1 MVTAIDINDVS
12 AHIYAMGRWISDEEL
27 EMFYKVED

>member
-12 AHIYAMGRWISDEEL
+12 AHIYAIGCWISNDEL
-27 EMFYKVED
+27 KKFHKVED